1 MRHVATSSDLERLA
15 VLSMHTAAPEIW
27 HSPDHTAADTAT
39 DAAPLTPPKLS
50 LMARALFELVHIEAV
65 MALRG
70 MKGLQNVIT
79 RTPVRTRVDGR
90 SEMPTIIRS
99 MNRACIYYVKPVL
112 CLQRAAVVTRLL
124 RRRGIPAMLVIGCQI
139 APVRS
144 HAWVEVDGKI
154 VSGNKRDRLNHYQVM
169 DRW

>member
-1 MRHVATSSDLERLA
+1 MHTPAHEIWRSSDRTSSG
-15 VLSMHTAAPEIW
+15 HT
-27 HSPDHTAADTAT
+27 TT
-39 DAAPLTPPKLS
+39 DAAPLAPPRLS
-50 LMARALFELVHIEAV
+50 LMTRALFELVYIEAV

-70 MKGLQNVIT
+70 MKGLQRVIT
-79 RTPVRTRVDGR
+79 RTPVRTRAGGR

-124 RRRGIPAMLVIGCQI
+124 RHRGVPATLVIGCQI

-144 HAWVEVDGKI
+144 HAWVEVEGAI

>member
-1 MRHVATSSDLERLA
+1 
-15 VLSMHTAAPEIW
+15 MHTAAPEIW
-27 HSPDHTAADTAT
+27 RSPDHTAAEPPADTT
-39 DAAPLTPPKLS
+39 TGAAAFAPPKLS
-50 LMARALFELVHIEAV
+50 LMARALFELVYIEAV
-65 MALRG
+65 MALGG
-70 MKGLQNVIT
+70 MRGLQNVIT
-79 RTPVRTRVDGR
+79 RTPIRARADGR

-99 MNRACIYYVKPVL
+99 MNRGCIYYFKRVM

-124 RRRGIPAMLVIGCQI
+124 RRRGVPAVLVIGCQI